1 MAYIRPLSN
10 YYELL
15 GLFDYSVHCCNLWKG
30 ENERITVNPQ
40 AEGARPEISHRN
52 TIALCAASWKMDNTR
67 RPGGGGSKK
76 KKWMQRVSRGKL
88 FLLVSTTR
96 QRHFSEKWKQEI
108 SHTPVLLSCWR
119 WKSIDNQRTRK
130 EGRKLYT
137 QLRLDGVCVWLLAL
151 QESRSNQHGRG
162 ARLLMNFSGLG
173 LLFLLPTVRPDRS
186 SRLCVYH

>member
-1 MAYIRPLSN
+1 
-10 YYELL
+10 
-15 GLFDYSVHCCNLWKG
+15 
-30 ENERITVNPQ
+30 
-40 AEGARPEISHRN
+40 
-52 TIALCAASWKMDNTR
+52 MDNTR

-173 LLFLLPTVRPDRS
+173 LLFHPPTVRDWIDR
-186 SRLCVYH
+186 LDFVYIIRNGGTAGNWGRKKEQTEKCNQIKS